1 MLPEGVTESYVE
13 AVGWRG
19 DEFVH
24 VVARTGPPV
33 RCPASLPAARQCRQ
47 RWKVAVFTP
56 IVGAPREVLLA
67 AVEWESDWSDSGEPE
82 RSTAEP
88 LPDPA
93 PRGDLPEPS
102 YKDGWARCF
111 EHPFS
116 TLVFDLRIDG
126 VSMPSANAVQLRRG
140 RESKWEL
147 RGAQAP
153 GESPLPVLLAGT
165 VPLGQHP
172 YGGVEDWIFELH
184 RNGCVVAVTSGTL
197 RSCAMRGCDDGEVAV
212 QVLDLG
218 PRVQVLAPAGVDSRP
233 TVATL
238 REHGLHHVTT
248 GPAQQA
254 RPHTVVYTSER
265 YSDVAASIAD
275 GLGVDTA
282 ALTWETPAD
291 IVVAVGLRPAP

>member
-33 RCPASLPAARQCRQ
+33 RCPASLPAATQCRQ
-47 RWKVAVFTP
+47 RWKVGVFTP

-67 AVEWESDWSDSGEPE
+67 AVEWESDWSDLPQPE

-102 YKDGWARCF
+102 YEGSWARCY

-126 VSMPSANAVQLRRG
+126 VSMPSANAV
-140 RESKWEL
+140 
-147 RGAQAP
+147 
-153 GESPLPVLLAGT
+153 
-165 VPLGQHP
+165 
-172 YGGVEDWIFELH
+172 
-184 RNGCVVAVTSGTL
+184 
-197 RSCAMRGCDDGEVAV
+197 
-212 QVLDLG
+212 
-218 PRVQVLAPAGVDSRP
+218 
-233 TVATL
+233 
-238 REHGLHHVTT
+238 
-248 GPAQQA
+248 
-254 RPHTVVYTSER
+254 
-265 YSDVAASIAD
+265 
-275 GLGVDTA
+275 
-282 ALTWETPAD
+282 
-291 IVVAVGLRPAP
+291 